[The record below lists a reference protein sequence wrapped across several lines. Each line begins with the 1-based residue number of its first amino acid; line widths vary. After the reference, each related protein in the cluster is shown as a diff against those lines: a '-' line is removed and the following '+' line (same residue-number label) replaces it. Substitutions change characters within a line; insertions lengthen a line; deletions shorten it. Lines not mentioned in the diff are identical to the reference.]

1 MHLFFLSS
9 LSLISFL
16 SLVVLLEDIP
26 QSLVVSSLIF
36 RVEELDVL
44 LASSVSVTQM
54 ILNLPVTLTSPLGF
68 SS

>member
-26 QSLVVSSLIF
+26 QSLIVSSLIF